1 MENYQNSGGVEIMTI
16 KLITDWLISCY
27 ELSYLSYNEIRNGRI
42 FFKIH
47 RYFPRAN
54 PKQAEEAIERTLMY
68 LGRITV

>member
-1 MENYQNSGGVEIMTI
+1 MTI

-27 ELSYLSYNEIRNGRI
+27 ETGLLSYSEIRNNRI
-42 FFKIH
+42 LLKIH